1 MFKIL
6 MTLAAVLCC
15 AMTTVVNAQATQE
28 QALKL
33 VEQKVKLADNNPMN
47 GKMQL
52 EAANAFINDEL
63 GEKKDY
69 DRALIY
75 ANRALKISQEHP
87 APQDTLQGNVCMT
100 LGLIY
105 LGKQMMDTAIDFF
118 EMAIDGFQADLGR
131 YDPVTIGTKF
141 ISGWISIGQQPFRA
155 FPMIQEAMVDNQ
167 LAPHDK
173 RIENLPEANIALEFA
188 LEMLIAEQTK
198 YFRYAIPII
207 FIDGK
212 RYYVVQ
218 TAYWNMESPLVG
230 WMVPSFLNENEND
243 DDSDHGKAVIADDDG
258 HFRVLSKDER
268 KQSPLTFNFRHY
280 ILKPKRIEGNEGD
293 SRLLFLQP
301 EGYNRLL
308 NDYRKFKES
317 QEK

>member
-1 MFKIL
+1 
-6 MTLAAVLCC
+6 
-15 AMTTVVNAQATQE
+15 
-28 QALKL
+28 
-33 VEQKVKLADNNPMN
+33 
-47 GKMQL
+47 
-52 EAANAFINDEL
+52 
-63 GEKKDY
+63 
-69 DRALIY
+69 
-75 ANRALKISQEHP
+75 
-87 APQDTLQGNVCMT
+87 
-100 LGLIY
+100 
-105 LGKQMMDTAIDFF
+105 MMDTAIDFF